1 MHVLR
6 KYLPYHICVYTI
18 RFMKRCCNVD
28 FLKIPTLDR
37 QVYHCSAGATQ
48 KNDITRSSQY
58 FQNSV
63 IAVNATPIRANQPP
77 LNITKVMKT
86 IFKTHSNVERF
97 KRNNPTV
104 IKAQTF
110 IELILGIVDILQF
123 GKRKFQNKMKE

>member
-1 MHVLR
+1 MHKEEKKSTEIAESV
-6 KYLPYHICVYTI
+6 I
-18 RFMKRCCNVD
+18 
-28 FLKIPTLDR
+28 TLVR
-37 QVYHCSAGATQ
+37 HT
-48 KNDITRSSQY
+48 NDIRRSSQY
-58 FQNSV
+58 FQNSM
-63 IAVNATPIRANQPP
+63 IVNATPIRANQHP

-123 GKRKFQNKMKE
+123 GKRKFQSKMKE